1 MGGLP
6 ILFYFVCFFLLTYPA
21 LLKFNTHYFTDGW
34 DGLQHIW
41 GIWWVNKALTDLHQ
55 LPWHSDYLFYPTGAS
70 LFGHALS
77 PLNGLMGTMLLPL
90 TGLLQAHNTI
100 VTLAFTLSGLTAF
113 YLAYYFSRSY
123 AGSLLGGFIFTF
135 SSYHFAHLGGH
146 LNLLSLQWIPLFVI
160 SWYALL
166 SRPRVLL
173 ALAASLTLLLST
185 LTDYYYSFY
194 CVLIGLA
201 FLGGFALRHKNPLFF
216 LSGPHLVPFLLFV
229 LTSILTSGAILWALL
244 AANASD
250 PFVGA
255 HASREFSLDLLAPV
269 IHGGHWRFSSFTEPY
284 WTSVGLKYDESSVHL
299 GASVLLLVGYVLVR
313 WRGIRFPARGIWY
326 FTLIAFFILSLGPVL
341 HVWGREVTGAAL
353 PYALLEKVVP
363 GLELSGVPARMIV
376 MTILAAAVIA
386 SIGFASL
393 FRSNWMGR
401 GVAAILV
408 GLMIFEYLP
417 SNPRNLPEPIWA
429 LEMPVPEY
437 VTRLK
442 ELPKG
447 GSVLDLTARSDLA
460 LYYQTAHDKPLAAA
474 FLSRLPA
481 SLFFREGELKAL
493 VAQGNL
499 LSLQKRHSVRYLI
512 TPTQICPGSSADCA
526 SIKLVHQDN
535 SHWLYDLSP

>member
-1 MGGLP
+1 
-6 ILFYFVCFFLLTYPA
+6 
-21 LLKFNTHYFTDGW
+21 
-34 DGLQHIW
+34 
-41 GIWWVNKALTDLHQ
+41 
-55 LPWHSDYLFYPTGAS
+55 
-70 LFGHALS
+70 
-77 PLNGLMGTMLLPL
+77 MGTILLPF

-100 VTLAFTLSGLTAF
+100 VTLAFILSGLTAF

-146 LNLLSLQWIPLFVI
+146 LNLLSLQWIPLFVL

-173 ALAASLTLLLST
+173 ALAASLTLLLNT
-185 LTDYYYSFY
+185 LTDYYYTFY

-216 LSGPHLVPFLLFV
+216 LSGPHLVPFFLFV
-229 LTSILTSGAILWALL
+229 LTSILTSGAILRALL
-244 AANASD
+244 AADAND

-284 WTSVGLKYDESSVHL
+284 WSRVGLKYDESSVHL
-299 GASVLLLVGYVLVR
+299 GVSVLLLLGYVLVR
-313 WRGIRFPARGIWY
+313 HRGLNFPSKGLWY
-326 FTLIAFFILSLGPVL
+326 FILAGFAILSLGPVL
-341 HVWGREVTGAAL
+341 HVWGREMSGAVL

-363 GLELSGVPARMIV
+363 GLQLSGVPARMIV

-386 SIGFASL
+386 PIGFASL
-393 FRSNWMGR
+393 LGSNWMGR
-401 GVAAILV
+401 GLAAILV

-417 SNPRNLPEPIWA
+417 SNPRGLPDPIWA
-429 LEMPVPEY
+429 LEMSVPEY
-437 VTRLK
+437 VTHLK
-442 ELPKG
+442 DLPKG

-460 LYYQTAHDKPLAAA
+460 LYYQTVHDKPLAAA

-499 LSLQKRHSVRYLI
+499 ISPHKQHSVRYLV
-512 TPTQICPGSSADCA
+512 TPTQICPGISPDCA
-526 SIKLVHQDN
+526 SVKLVYQDG